1 MVSFDRA
8 YLCHKILIPI
18 GSYLGFY
25 ICRPPVFEPW
35 SLNEEVLAWE
45 GPCIPSVG
53 WGAGTVSLAIARIGG
68 NVDQGAP
75 LRPFRGA
82 GTGARVESEKS
93 RIQTVAPERLQLED
107 GGAGG
112 TGGQWAVAAS
122 SLHLQSRVCQHV
134 RLPGQ
139 SPQTGKR
146 GGEKRPWAFGVGVG
160 AGGPEGTRKGRGLG
174 WGKSSPEI

>member
-8 YLCHKILIPI
+8 YLCHKILILI

-25 ICRPPVFEPW
+25 IFRPPVFETWP
-35 SLNEEVLAWE
+35 LNEEVLVWE
-45 GPCIPSVG
+45 GLCIPSIG
-53 WGAGTVSLAIARIGG
+53 WGAGTVSLAILRIGG

-93 RIQTVAPERLQLED
+93 RIQTVAPERLELED

-112 TGGQWAVAAS
+112 AGGEWAVAAS

-139 SPQTGKR
+139 SPQTGQY
-146 GGEKRPWAFGVGVG
+146 
-160 AGGPEGTRKGRGLG
+160 GPFFD
-174 WGKSSPEI
+174 